1 MARKIVQIACCGV
14 DNVQSTQCNS
24 FVFALCSDGSL
35 WQQPNNE
42 GRWYQLTEI
51 PDAPD
56 IVEEKF
62 TSTNTDYAAAL
73 RVDAEWSRHCKL
85 SNDHRI
91 GFTEW
96 CTQRLNATKA

>member
-1 MARKIVQIACCGV
+1 MQSNNLTGSPGHRPVRSPLVAIKIFKTGYYMARKIVQIACCGV

-24 FVFALCSDGSL
+24 YVFALCSDGSL

-56 IVEEKF
+56 TVEENF
-62 TSTNTDYAAAL
+62 N
-73 RVDAEWSRHCKL
+73 
-85 SNDHRI
+85 SNQQI
-91 GFTEW
+91 
-96 CTQRLNATKA
+96 K